1 MLLSC
6 CFREPKNKKHKKR
19 KNAKDDFGLP
29 VKEDQGG
36 DSARLI
42 DGPPEDVGVYTVYS
56 GHQEGPGGYTVHGAT
71 ARPPSSQAGSSL
83 DLKLHQERHPPSKEA
98 RRLLKQKSQ
107 ESLKSNRSV
116 RSRSIQG
123 ASTIPYIDQSPVN
136 DQPVPDTLPLG
147 DQRRPSRPSPQ
158 GDQGRRSPPS
168 PPNRRKESLPS
179 PPTTPREARRPLS
192 QQGPEPSPPVEVAVL
207 QKHSTDLEPP
217 TSSPTPPLDPST
229 GCHGSSYSKRYS
241 TPSRLSSPSK
251 SWTDSQSSISRLE
264 EAAPIL
270 TRGLQRSTAFH
281 DGSLLE
287 EQVRRDEDLQRK
299 QLEIEELQ
307 RKQEEMKELQKK
319 QVEMEELQKKQVER
333 EAELVKRLRLEHDAM
348 IEIERK
354 EHREQMELEE
364 KKYQIRLLEEEETH
378 KKKLENAVM
387 NAKNDANATISQ
399 LNRQIV
405 TERAKL
411 VTEQQQ
417 NSQNLME
424 EFRLKE
430 ERLNSSV
437 RQTEER
443 ELAWQQEKAEV
454 LQEVQRLKA
463 EASKMVA
470 ILAMETEEEQLS
482 EERKRSLTA
491 EVYSLQLVVE
501 MRTGEVRNLRE
512 QLARSTRDLEGLEV
526 TKEKLKKAEARLD
539 DLKEQVVLKDRL
551 EKQLS
556 EEKSQLER
564 TVCSSSKAV
573 ERMSQNVEE
582 LQWRIRNNF
591 DLPITHHTCREMGQ
605 PASLPDF
612 PTSTESP
619 LTRPRPQ
626 STPILNQSGSG
637 QVRKNSLFSVSRE
650 MMEATSS
657 VIREQEVQDLEDVGA
672 TSDFSPSS
680 DTGGPEGLTGE
691 GGRYPEEIVSKCDEE
706 LTTGEEEE
714 KEDEKDDLHSDIGDA
729 EIDSLD
735 EGLGDISSEN
745 ETVDSPTPDL
755 GEANVS
761 LEEQDS
767 VSEVVV
773 KSMPSPPSI
782 NTSNTN
788 SPERRKFLEL
798 QLTSQP
804 PSLAPSLPG
813 TEPPPTSPLK
823 SPMKERIPSRIAF
836 ETPL

>member
-1 MLLSC
+1 MLLAC

-19 KNAKDDFGLP
+19 KNTKDDFGLP
-29 VKEDQGG
+29 VKEDQAG

-42 DGPPEDVGVYTVYS
+42 DGPPEDAGVYTVYS
-56 GHQEGPGGYTVHGAT
+56 GHQDGPGGYTVHGAT

-98 RRLLKQKSQ
+98 RRLLKQRSQ

-123 ASTIPYIDQSPVN
+123 ASTIPYIDQSPVT
-136 DQPVPDTLPLG
+136 DQPVPDTLPKG
-147 DQRRPSRPSPQ
+147 DQRRQ
-158 GDQGRRSPPS
+158 SPPS

-179 PPTTPREARRPLS
+179 PPNTPREAKRPLS
-192 QQGPEPSPPVEVAVL
+192 QQGPEPSLPVEVAVL
-207 QKHSTDLEPP
+207 QKLSNDLEPP
-217 TSSPTPPLDPST
+217 TSSPTPPADPST
-229 GCHGSSYSKRYS
+229 SCHGSSYSKRYS
-241 TPSRLSSPSK
+241 NPSRLSSPSK

-264 EAAPIL
+264 EAGPIL

-281 DGSLLE
+281 DASLLK

-299 QLEIEELQ
+299 QLEMEELQ
-307 RKQEEMKELQKK
+307 RKQIEVEELQKK
-319 QVEMEELQKKQVER
+319 QVEMEELQRKQVER
-333 EAELVKRLRLEHDAM
+333 EFELVERLRLEHEAM
-348 IEIERK
+348 LEKERK
-354 EHREQMELEE
+354 EHREEMELEE

-417 NSQNLME
+417 NSQNLLE

-512 QLARSTRDLEGLEV
+512 QLARSTRDLEDLEV
-526 TKEKLKKAEARLD
+526 TKEKLKKADARLD
-539 DLKEQVVLKDRL
+539 DLQEQVMLKDRL

-556 EEKSQLER
+556 EEKSQLEK

-591 DLPITHHTCREMGQ
+591 DLPITHHTCREVGQ

-612 PTSTESP
+612 PTAAESP
-619 LTRPRPQ
+619 LTRRRPQ
-626 STPILNQSGSG
+626 STPLLNQAGS
-637 QVRKNSLFSVSRE
+637 VPARKNSLFSVSRE
-650 MMEATSS
+650 MMEATST
-657 VIREQEVQDLEDVGA
+657 VIREQEALEVEDIGA

-680 DTGGPEGLTGE
+680 DTGGTEGLTGE
-691 GGRYPEEIVSKCDEE
+691 GGRYPAEIVSKCDEE
-706 LTTGEEEE
+706 LTLGEEEE
-714 KEDEKDDLHSDIGDA
+714 GDEKDDLHSDIDDA

-745 ETVDSPTPDL
+745 ETADTPTPDVK
-755 GEANVS
+755 EANMI
-761 LEEQDS
+761 LEEQEN
-767 VSEVVV
+767 VSEIVV
-773 KSMPSPPSI
+773 KSVPSPPNI
-782 NTSNTN
+782 NTSNNN

-804 PSLAPSLPG
+804 PSLPPTLPD
-813 TEPPPTSPLK
+813 TEPPPSSPLK